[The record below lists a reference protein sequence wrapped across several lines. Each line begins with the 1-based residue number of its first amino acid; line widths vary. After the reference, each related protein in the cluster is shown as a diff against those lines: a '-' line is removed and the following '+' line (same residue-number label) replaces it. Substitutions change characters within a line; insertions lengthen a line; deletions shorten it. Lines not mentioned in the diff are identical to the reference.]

1 MARNNNRG
9 FGFGIGEL
17 SLNGNVQH
25 DTNTDNG
32 NGLTTNPGREA
43 DDGVDW
49 GGMPTFLDF
58 STGVSKMWSAFFPPP
73 PRGGDTTIIEASN
86 PMAGLMP
93 MLPWIAGG
101 GVALYL
107 LTRKKS

>member
-1 MARNNNRG
+1 MARRKDREG
-9 FGFGIGEL
+9 WERIYREVDE
-17 SLNGNVQH
+17 SVE
-25 DTNTDNG
+25 TYNT
-32 NGLTTNPGREA
+32 TEPGQFAEDRMG
-43 DDGVDW
+43 GVDW
-49 GGMPTFLDF
+49 PTFEEGTKGIARL
-58 STGVSKMWSAFFPPP
+58 WSSFFPPP

-86 PMAGLMP
+86 PLEGLMP

>member
-1 MARNNNRG
+1 MARRDDKAAWER
-9 FGFGIGEL
+9 IYQQVDDAL
-17 SLNGNVQH
+17 DSDATITH
-25 DTNTDNG
+25 T
-32 NGLTTNPGREA
+32 GLTTDPGEA

>member
-1 MARNNNRG
+1 MARRNNNPG
-9 FGFGIGEL
+9 FGFGIEEL
-17 SLNGNVQH
+17 SLNGGSQYS
-25 DTNTDNG
+25 TDNVSDD
-32 NGLTTNPGREA
+32 GLTTDPGPEA
-43 DDGVDW
+43 GVDW
-49 GGMPTFLDF
+49 DGMPTFLDF

-107 LTRKKS
+107 LTRKK